1 MDNTPMN
8 EMRDQRK
15 AGIASKFRDQ
25 SVEENLKWWNE
36 MKEGTEEVTLPI
48 NPYIVTYKKITVTYN
63 SLITFS
69 INFHSSKYYYLFLFI
84 LFVTFR

>member
-48 NPYIVTYKKITVTYN
+48 NPDVVTYKNYR
-63 SLITFS
+63 
-69 INFHSSKYYYLFLFI
+69 YL
-84 LFVTFR
+84 